1 MTRATVSAHIR
12 PAGPDDAD
20 AIACVQQTSWQE
32 SYHDKL
38 PASVIHRAGAVWGPG
53 HWRRILSEQ
62 DPQEIALV
70 LDAEDFGVLGFGAFG
85 PQRGNVPGFAGEI
98 YSLYLMPQIQR
109 QGVGT
114 RLMQAMARVMV
125 ARGLSSA
132 LVWSLSS
139 NMAARRFY
147 CALGAVPIG
156 PRVTKLF
163 GEDVAEASYG
173 WHDLSALAH
182 DHDDLF

>member
-20 AIACVQQTSWQE
+20 AIACVQHTSWQHAYE
-32 SYHDKL
+32 DKL
-38 PASVIHRAGAVWGPG
+38 PTNVIHRASAVWGPG
-53 HWRRILSEQ
+53 HWRRILSEP
-62 DPQEIALV
+62 DPKEIVLV
-70 LDAEDFGVLGFGAFG
+70 LDAEDVGVLGFGAFG
-85 PQRGNVPGFAGEI
+85 TQRGNVPGFAGEI
-98 YSLYLMPQIQR
+98 YSMYLMPQIQR

-114 RLMQAMARVMV
+114 RLLQAMSRVMM

-132 LVWSLSS
+132 LVWALAS
-139 NMAARRFY
+139 NMPARRFY

-156 PRVTKLF
+156 PRVMKLF
-163 GEDVAEASYG
+163 GEEVAEASYG

-182 DHDDLF
+182 DEDDLF